1 MCLIVFLGVLVSEF
15 GMFTRSYSHSAFD
28 HNPCPFDCEVIP
40 TQASQE
46 CLYHL
51 VLPCLF
57 THTLDSAPFCSI
69 RMKRGVLQCGGARLM
84 SSKKEMRSC
93 FEILSIEIKLF

>member
-15 GMFTRSYSHSAFD
+15 GTFMRIYSHSTFD
-28 HNPCPFDCEVIP
+28 HNPCPFDCEVTP

-46 CLYHL
+46 CLYYL

-57 THTLDSAPFCSI
+57 THALDFAPVCSL
-69 RMKRGVLQCGGARLM
+69 RVKRGVLQCGGARLV
-84 SSKKEMRSC
+84 SNKKEMKLC
-93 FEILSIEIKLF
+93 FEILSIKIKLF